1 MTEYVLTA
9 LRFDQ
14 ILDRD
19 ANGRPLKVIKH
30 RRGAVI
36 SDLDEQEAQRLLK
49 AGAIAEAVQVA
60 DPADPADPA
69 DVDGDGD
76 DQGGASPEP
85 GSDAPTTPNQASAD
99 QPRKP
104 RVTATAEK
112 WVAYAKSIGLTDEAV
127 DGKDKDEL
135 IALVEAAEQK

>member
-19 ANGRPLKVIKH
+19 ANGRPLTVIKH

-36 SDLDEQEAQRLLK
+36 SDLDEKEAQRLLK
-49 AGAIAEAVQVA
+49 AGAIAEAVQA
-60 DPADPADPA
+60 ADPTDPADG
-69 DVDGDGD
+69 DGDGD
-76 DQGGASPEP
+76 DQVGTPPAGG
-85 GSDAPTTPNQASAD
+85 DAPTAPNQTSAD

-112 WVAYAKSIGLTDEAV
+112 WLAYAKSIGLADEAV

>member
-14 ILDRD
+14 ILERD
-19 ANGRPLKVIKH
+19 ANGRPSKAIKH
-30 RRGAVI
+30 RRGDVI

-49 AGAIAEAVQVA
+49 AGAIAEAVQAA
-60 DPADPADPA
+60 DPADPAD
-69 DVDGDGD
+69 DDSDGD
-76 DQGGASPEP
+76 DQVGTPPAGG
-85 GSDAPTTPNQASAD
+85 DAPTTPNQTSAD

-112 WVAYAKSIGLTDEAV
+112 WLAYAKSIGLTDV

>member
-19 ANGRPLKVIKH
+19 ANGRPLTVIKH

-49 AGAIAEAVQVA
+49 AGAIAEAVVA
-60 DPADPADPA
+60 ADPTDPADGD
-69 DVDGDGD
+69 DDGDGD
-76 DQGGASPEP
+76 EQVGAPTAP
-85 GSDAPTTPNQASAD
+85 GSDAPNQTSAD

-112 WVAYAKSIGLTDEAV
+112 WLAYAKSIGLADEAV